1 MADYSGF
8 PENETDKVFIILDKM
23 DKIGLDGV
31 REELLAEGYAPE
43 AVEKYTGLLAEI
55 QNDAAGV
62 RALGEKLSGV
72 MDPAKAEN
80 LATIMETV
88 KAVAD
93 IEFVLNLTRR
103 WCAAWAT
110 IPERFLRFPWK
121 ASAAPLQAADVTTS

>member
-55 QNDAAGV
+55 RTMRQ
-62 RALGEKLSGV
+62 
-72 MDPAKAEN
+72 
-80 LATIMETV
+80 
-88 KAVAD
+88 
-93 IEFVLNLTRR
+93 
-103 WCAAWAT
+103 
-110 IPERFLRFPWK
+110 
-121 ASAAPLQAADVTTS
+121 ASARWARSSPA

>member
-93 IEFVLNLTRR
+93 IEFGLEFDPTLVRGMVTR
-103 WCAAWAT
+103 
-110 IPERFLRFPWK
+110 
-121 ASAAPLQAADVTTS
+121 SARRISMLLL